1 MITAAIWLLVLT
13 LPYKP
18 KDPDLKPDTQTTV
31 RAVHFAMR
39 MVAAA
44 CLTIAVNR

>member
-13 LPYKP
+13 LPYHP
-18 KDPDLKPDTQTTV
+18 KDPDLKPGTTTTV
-31 RAVHFAMR
+31 RAINFAMR
-39 MVAAA
+39 MVALA